1 MPIILERSISALQHL
16 RGRALPKQ
24 RPLDPRFPELIT
36 PPPAQGIDDEHS
48 LLVATLEATADG
60 LLVVD
65 LHGKITRFNKRFV
78 QLWRIPQAVLDA
90 RDDNAA
96 IAFVLS
102 QLRDPD
108 AFVAKIKDL
117 YAKPQAE
124 SFDVLEFIDGRVF
137 ERYSIP
143 QLAGAMAVGRV
154 WSFRDVTDRT
164 IEQRARD
171 AAEARASRRL
181 NRLDS
186 LWRLQTIGDQN
197 RDGLVRRILAE
208 GRRALQM
215 DFAIIIDAAG
225 KPTADGSGE
234 LIDEATKTVV
244 ECLASLSTRGSS
256 MRGTVVIDANTDQH
270 SGLAKKLGECGL
282 HSAIATPLRLG
293 STAQTLAFG
302 SRILRPEPSTHE
314 DLEYIELI
322 GSYLGRVLSDLEQR
336 SQIAYLAYHDSLT
349 GLENRAKFL
358 ERLGEAVATSIRTA
372 RRLGVLYI
380 DLDRFKDV
388 NDSLGH
394 ATGDRV
400 LLEAAR
406 RLKSTV
412 RQADSC
418 ARFGGD
424 EFALLVPEVESIADL
439 EVLATRIGRVL
450 AHPYPVD
457 DNDIHLSASIGVVVY
472 PEDGDAPDMLLRHA
486 DAAMY
491 RAKEDG
497 RSRHFFYS
505 SEIAARLLKRRE
517 IQSGVRDALEHGALE
532 LFYQPIIELKTGRT
546 HAVETLLRWHQP
558 GHGVIPAAKFIAEVE
573 ESGLMLAVGEW
584 VIRSAVEQVGKWVRG
599 GLDLRIT
606 INISALQLQEPG
618 LTSILRGAL
627 RDQHVDPSRIE
638 LEITETAAFR
648 NADAAEGV
656 LQECRSLGI
665 VVALDDFGTQYASLS
680 YLKKLTVDV
689 IKIDKSFVD
698 GLPHSLE
705 DAAIVRSVL
714 SLGRSLGRTI
724 VAEGVECAEQAEWLA
739 AEGCCLAQGYA
750 LGMPMAV
757 TEFEAW
763 HAARNVHA

>member
-1 MPIILERSISALQHL
+1 LSKHRSSISAL
-16 RGRALPKQ
+16 RS
-24 RPLDPRFPELIT
+24 LDAS
-36 PPPAQGIDDEHS
+36 PATVGIDDEHS
-48 LLVATLEATADG
+48 LLIATLDATADG
-60 LLVVD
+60 ILVVD
-65 LHGKITRFNKRFV
+65 LKGKIRRFNKRFV
-78 QLWRIPQAVLDA
+78 QLWRIPHEILEAG
-90 RDDNAA
+90 DDDAA

-102 QLRDPD
+102 QLRYPD
-108 AFVAKIKDL
+108 AFVAKIREL
-117 YAKPQAE
+117 YAKPEAE
-124 SFDVLEFIDGRVF
+124 SFDILDFTDGRVF

-143 QLAGAMAVGRV
+143 QLAGDGAVGRV

-164 IEQRARD
+164 VEQRARD
-171 AAEARASRRL
+171 VAEARASRRL
-181 NRLDS
+181 DRLDS
-186 LWRLQTIGDQN
+186 LWRLQTIGDLH
-197 RDGLVRRILAE
+197 RDGLVRRILGE

-215 DFAIIIDAAG
+215 DFAIIVDAHG
-225 KPTADGSGE
+225 VPTSDGSGE
-234 LIDEATKTVV
+234 ALDEETKKVV
-244 ECLASLSTRGSS
+244 DCLANLSTPESS
-256 MRGTVVIDANTDQH
+256 VRGTIVIDADT
-270 SGLAKKLGECGL
+270 GLRSEIAAKIHDCGIR
-282 HSAIATPLRLG
+282 SAIATPLQLG
-293 STAQTLAFG
+293 ATMQTLAFG
-302 SRILRPEPSTHE
+302 SRSLRAEPSTHE
-314 DLEYIELI
+314 DLEYIELLA
-322 GSYLGRVLSDLEQR
+322 SYLGRVLSDLEQR

-349 GLENRAKFL
+349 GLENRARFL
-358 ERLGEAVATSIRTA
+358 ERLGEAVGSAVRSA

-406 RLKSTV
+406 RLRSTV

-491 RAKEDG
+491 RAKEEG
-497 RSRHFFYS
+497 RNRHFFYS
-505 SEIAARLLKRRE
+505 NEIAARLQRRRE
-517 IQSGVRDALEHGALE
+517 IQAGVRDALEHGALE

-546 HAVETLLRWHQP
+546 HAVETLLRWHRP
-558 GHGVIPAAKFIAEVE
+558 GHGVIAAAQFIAEVE

-584 VIRSAVEQVGKWVRG
+584 VIRGAIEQVGKWVRN
-599 GLDLRIT
+599 GLDMRIA

-618 LTSILRGAL
+618 LTSILKGAL
-627 RDQHVDPSRIE
+627 KEQHVDPSRIE
-638 LEITETAAFR
+638 LEVTETAALR
-648 NADAAEGV
+648 NAEAAEAV
-656 LQECRSLGI
+656 LQECRSMGI

-689 IKIDKSFVD
+689 IKIDRSFVD
-698 GLPHSLE
+698 GLPHSVE

-714 SLGRSLGRTI
+714 ALGRSLGRTI
-724 VAEGVECAEQAEWLA
+724 VAEGVERPEQAEWLA
-739 AEGCCLAQGYA
+739 AEGCCFAQGYS
-750 LGMPMAV
+750 LGLPMPV
-757 TEFEAW
+757 HEFEAW
-763 HAARNVHA
+763 HAARNATVVGLHTNVDLG

>member
-1 MPIILERSISALQHL
+1 LSKHRSSISAL
-16 RGRALPKQ
+16 RS
-24 RPLDPRFPELIT
+24 LDAS
-36 PPPAQGIDDEHS
+36 PATVGIDDEHS
-48 LLVATLEATADG
+48 LLIATLDATADG
-60 LLVVD
+60 ILVVD
-65 LHGKITRFNKRFV
+65 LKGKIRRFNKRFV
-78 QLWRIPQAVLDA
+78 QLWRIPHEILEAG
-90 RDDNAA
+90 DDDAA

-102 QLRDPD
+102 QLRYPD
-108 AFVAKIKDL
+108 AFVAKIREL
-117 YAKPQAE
+117 YAKPEAE
-124 SFDVLEFIDGRVF
+124 SFDILDFTDGRVF

-143 QLAGAMAVGRV
+143 QLAGDGAVGRV

-164 IEQRARD
+164 VEQRARD
-171 AAEARASRRL
+171 VAEARASRRL
-181 NRLDS
+181 DRLDS
-186 LWRLQTIGDQN
+186 LWRLQTIGDLH
-197 RDGLVRRILAE
+197 RDGLVRRILGE

-215 DFAIIIDAAG
+215 DFAIIVDAHG
-225 KPTADGSGE
+225 VPTSDGSGE
-234 LIDEATKTVV
+234 ALDEETKKVV
-244 ECLASLSTRGSS
+244 DCLANLSTPESS
-256 MRGTVVIDANTDQH
+256 VRGTIVIDADT
-270 SGLAKKLGECGL
+270 GLRSEIAAKIHDCGIR
-282 HSAIATPLRLG
+282 SAIATPLQLG
-293 STAQTLAFG
+293 ATMQTLAFG
-302 SRILRPEPSTHE
+302 SRSLRAEPSTHE
-314 DLEYIELI
+314 DLEYIELLA
-322 GSYLGRVLSDLEQR
+322 SYLGRVLSDLEQR

-349 GLENRAKFL
+349 GLENRARFL
-358 ERLGEAVATSIRTA
+358 ERLGEAVGSAVRSA

-406 RLKSTV
+406 RLRSTV

-491 RAKEDG
+491 RAKEEG
-497 RSRHFFYS
+497 RNRHFFYS
-505 SEIAARLLKRRE
+505 NEIAARLQRRRE
-517 IQSGVRDALEHGALE
+517 IQAGVRDALEHGALE

-546 HAVETLLRWHQP
+546 HAVETLLRWHRP
-558 GHGVIPAAKFIAEVE
+558 GHGVIAAAQFIAEVE

-584 VIRSAVEQVGKWVRG
+584 VIRGAIEQVGKWVRN
-599 GLDLRIT
+599 GLDMRIA

-618 LTSILRGAL
+618 LTSILKGAL
-627 RDQHVDPSRIE
+627 KEQNVDPSRIE
-638 LEITETAAFR
+638 LEVTETAALR
-648 NADAAEGV
+648 NAEAAEAV
-656 LQECRSLGI
+656 LQECRSMGI

-689 IKIDKSFVD
+689 IKIDRSFVD
-698 GLPHSLE
+698 GLPHSVE

-714 SLGRSLGRTI
+714 ALGRSLGRTI
-724 VAEGVECAEQAEWLA
+724 VAEGVERPDQAEWLA
-739 AEGCCLAQGYA
+739 AEGCCFAQGYS
-750 LGMPMAV
+750 LGLPMPV
-757 TEFEAW
+757 HEFEAW
-763 HAARNVHA
+763 HAARNATVVGLHTNVDLG